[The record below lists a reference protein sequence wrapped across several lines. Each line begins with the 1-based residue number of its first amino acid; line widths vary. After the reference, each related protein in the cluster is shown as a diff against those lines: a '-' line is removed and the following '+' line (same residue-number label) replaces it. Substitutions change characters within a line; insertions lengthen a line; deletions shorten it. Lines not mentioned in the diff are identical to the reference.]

1 MRTLLLLCVLGVT
14 TTASHVNA
22 RADQRASPTTVRGVL
37 FDSLN
42 KVPLAG
48 ATVWVDGNIETA
60 TTDALGRFA
69 LTSIE
74 PGQRFIAFSSPTLD
88 SIGIGTLSKPITVTA
103 DGNTSV
109 SLAVPSFAGV
119 WRALCA
125 DARAVNGDSGIIWG
139 TIRDAATHVRYSGAR
154 TVIQWAEMQAN
165 AKKEIVM
172 TPMARIARTD
182 SSGTYV
188 ACGLPV
194 QTNLL
199 VEANGPGSNSGVLR
213 RAINATRIVR
223 IDFLV
228 STEMASQ
235 QADQSRD
242 RSGRVSNI
250 RPRGTSTLRG
260 MVRDEHQR
268 PVQNASVT
276 SSASDTTVR
285 TNHDG
290 IFIMRD
296 LPAGTH
302 SVEARQ
308 IGASIARVTVD
319 LHPDSTAEVAL
330 STAAITELPEMNVTA
345 STSSASRDRDAFESR
360 RKQGFGYALT
370 EKDFF
375 VSTDLMTALRRMP
388 NLTIQKRRNGY
399 AIVPPPSSINAPC
412 STKIW
417 VDGVPATLDDAF
429 AVQTRNLKAVEWYP
443 RAASAPA
450 MYVGVQACSVLL
462 VWTDGSHWGK

>member
-1 MRTLLLLCVLGVT
+1 MRTLLLLSILCVT
-14 TTASHVNA
+14 TTAARENA
-22 RADQRASPTTVRGVL
+22 RAGMHANPTTVRGVL

-42 KVPLAG
+42 QVPLVG

-69 LTSIE
+69 LTTVE

-88 SIGIGTLSKPITVTA
+88 SIGIGTLSKAITVSA
-103 DGNTSV
+103 DGNTTV

-125 DARAVNGDSGIIWG
+125 DARVVNADSGILWG
-139 TIRDAATHVRYSGAR
+139 TIRDAASRVRYSGAR
-154 TVIQWAEMQAN
+154 TVIQWAELQAN

-172 TPMARIARTD
+172 TPMTRIARTD
-182 SSGTYV
+182 STGTYV
-188 ACGLPV
+188 SCGLPV

-199 VEANGPGSNSGVLR
+199 VEANGPGSASGMLR
-213 RAINATRIVR
+213 RAINASRISR

-228 STEMASQ
+228 SAEMMPVRP
-235 QADQSRD
+235 DESRD
-242 RSGRVSNI
+242 RSGRVSVVK
-250 RPRGTSTLRG
+250 PRGTSGLRG
-260 MVRDEHQR
+260 VVRDERMR

-285 TNHDG
+285 TNRDG
-290 IFIMRD
+290 VFLMRD

-302 SVEARQ
+302 AVEVRR
-308 IGASIARVTVD
+308 IGASVARATVD
-319 LHPDSTAEVAL
+319 LRPDATSEVAL
-330 STAAITELPEMNVTA
+330 FTVALTELPEVNVTA
-345 STSSASRDRDAFESR
+345 SNSTVSRDRDAFESR
-360 RKQGFGYALT
+360 QKQGFGYALT

-388 NLTIQKRRNGY
+388 NLTIRKSRSGSSVVQ
-399 AIVPPPSSINAPC
+399 PTSSINAPC
-412 STKIW
+412 ATKVWI
-417 VDGVPATLDDAF
+417 DGVPASLDDAF
-429 AVQTRNLKAVEWYP
+429 VLQTRNLKAVEWYP

-462 VWTDGSHWGK
+462 FWTDAARWGR